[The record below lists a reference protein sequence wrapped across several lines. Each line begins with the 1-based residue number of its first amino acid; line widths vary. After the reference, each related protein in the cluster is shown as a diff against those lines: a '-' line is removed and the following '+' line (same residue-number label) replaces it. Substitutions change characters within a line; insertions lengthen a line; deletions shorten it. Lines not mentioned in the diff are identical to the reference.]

1 MATVIV
7 TAVLVLMA
15 GIAVRKIMRD
25 KKNGKSVQCGG
36 DCSQCSGCCH

>member
-7 TAVLVLMA
+7 TAVLVIMA
-15 GIAVRKIMRD
+15 GMAVRKMIKD

-36 DCSQCSGCCH
+36 DCSRCSGCCH